1 MCVVAT
7 ADNKEEGEKALS
19 DGPDALAGF
28 LHLAVVHTKLGAIQ
42 KFRTGD
48 KYFPALKSERKT
60 HHTHDKCQPT

>member
-42 KFRTGD
+42 KFRLAD
-48 KYFPALKSERKT
+48 K
-60 HHTHDKCQPT
+60 